1 MVTVD
6 VSQGATLEITVKN
19 FKFLE
24 MSVQK
29 LKKATGI
36 SLAGVRLKITALDQT
51 PAPNFKDVTW
61 HQNNYSGVV
70 TPTAKTV
77 EWTTRADGD
86 AVFLLPQGRYRLEEI
101 SAPSGYKQLEAF
113 TFTVNASNQIV
124 LGDGAPADLV
134 GTTTKDGRLSIVL
147 KNEFEKK
154 IKVKKIDKTKQ
165 TLLAGAKFKLFASDQ
180 TTQIGDEKTT

>member
-1 MVTVD
+1 V
-6 VSQGATLEITVKN
+6 LEGPAELLTTSNADENREIRLTVKN
-19 FKFLE
+19 VPFLE

-77 EWTTRADGD
+77 EWTTRADVD
-86 AVFLLPQGRYRLEEI
+86 AVFLLPQGR
-101 SAPSGYKQLEAF
+101 
-113 TFTVNASNQIV
+113 
-124 LGDGAPADLV
+124 
-134 GTTTKDGRLSIVL
+134 
-147 KNEFEKK
+147 
-154 IKVKKIDKTKQ
+154 
-165 TLLAGAKFKLFASDQ
+165 
-180 TTQIGDEKTT
+180 